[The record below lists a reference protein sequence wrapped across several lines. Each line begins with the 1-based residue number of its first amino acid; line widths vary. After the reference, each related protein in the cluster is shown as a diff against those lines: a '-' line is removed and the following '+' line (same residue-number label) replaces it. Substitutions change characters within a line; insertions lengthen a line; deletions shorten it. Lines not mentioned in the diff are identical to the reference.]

1 MGIRVILV
9 EDESL
14 ISEMLGDMLEDLG
27 HTVCGTLASGE
38 GVVSEVLKEEP
49 DLVIMDIKLK
59 GVMTGIEAARAIKQA
74 RDIPIIYLTGYSD
87 DGVVKQARETGAA
100 GYLVK
105 PVSKSD
111 LRECIDR
118 ALGQQ
123 GRDKGRPAAR

>member
-38 GVVSEVLKEEP
+38 GALGEVLKEKP

-59 GVMTGIEAARAIKQA
+59 GVMTGIEVARAIKQA

-87 DGVVKQARETGAA
+87 GVVVEQARETGAA

-111 LRECIDR
+111 LRECIDK
-118 ALGQQ
+118 AIGKQ
-123 GRDKGRPAAR
+123 

>member
-1 MGIRVILV
+1 MGIRVLLV

-14 ISEMLGDMLEDLG
+14 ISEMLSDMLEKLG

-38 GVVSEVLKEEP
+38 KALGEVLKEKP

-59 GVMTGIEAARAIKQA
+59 GAMTGIEAAQTIKQA
-74 RDIPIIYLTGYSD
+74 RDIPIIYVTGYSD
-87 DGVVKQARETGAA
+87 DGVVEQARETGAE

-105 PVSKSD
+105 PISKD
-111 LRECIDR
+111 ELRKCIDK

-123 GRDKGRPAAR
+123 CWDRGGALA

>member
-1 MGIRVILV
+1 LLV

-14 ISEMLGDMLEDLG
+14 ISEMLADMLEDLG

-38 GVVSEVLKEEP
+38 KALDEVLKEKP

-59 GVMTGIEAARAIKQA
+59 GAMTGIEAARAIKQA

-87 DGVVKQARETGAA
+87 EGIVEQARKTGSA

-105 PVSKSD
+105 PVSKNE
-111 LRECIDR
+111 LRKCIDN

-123 GRDKGRPAAR
+123 

>member
-38 GVVSEVLKEEP
+38 GALGEVLKEKP

-59 GVMTGIEAARAIKQA
+59 GVMTGIEVARAIKQA

-87 DGVVKQARETGAA
+87 GGVVEQARETGAA

-111 LRECIDR
+111 LRECIDK
-118 ALGQQ
+118 AIGKQ
-123 GRDKGRPAAR
+123 

>member
-38 GVVSEVLKEEP
+38 GALGEVLKEKP

-59 GVMTGIEAARAIKQA
+59 GVMTGIEVARAIKQA

-87 DGVVKQARETGAA
+87 DGVVEQARETGAA

-111 LRECIDR
+111 LRECIDK
-118 ALGQQ
+118 AIGKQ
-123 GRDKGRPAAR
+123 

>member
-1 MGIRVILV
+1 MGIRVLLV

-14 ISEMLGDMLEDLG
+14 ISEMLSEMLEDLG
-27 HTVCGTLASGE
+27 HTVCSTLASGE
-38 GVVSEVLKEEP
+38 KVLGEVLKEKP

-59 GVMTGIEAARAIKQA
+59 GAMTGIEAARAIKQA

-87 DGVVKQARETGAA
+87 GVVVEQARATGAA

-105 PVSKSD
+105 PVSKD
-111 LRECIDR
+111 ELRKCIDQ

-123 GRDKGRPAAR
+123 